1 MAKFQM
7 KETLDQLARIV
18 TARVADGTGTANQ
31 LNDVDTGK
39 FVKLVGDSQYGLC
52 AVGNDIEGVLETA
65 NEMGTQD
72 GFNIG
77 SVRYNGRVTVTL
89 DGLQGTPGTGTI
101 AVGDVV
107 VAGTV
112 VAGTVVARGTALS
125 GYPKVCKATT
135 QTGMYFAWR
144 VVSLDGT
151 TAVGQT
157 ATLERVNA

>member
-77 SVRYNGRVTVTL
+77 SVRYTGRATVTL

-112 VAGTVVARGTALS
+112 VARGTAIG

-135 QTGMYFAWR
+135 PANVVFKWR
-144 VVSLDGT
+144 VVALYGT
-151 TAVGQT
+151 GAVGQT
-157 ATLERVNA
+157 ALIERI

>member
-31 LNDVDTGK
+31 LNDVDVGK

-112 VAGTVVARGTALS
+112 AARGTAVG

-135 QTGMYFAWR
+135 PANVVHKWR
-144 VVSLDGT
+144 VVALYGT
-151 TAVGQT
+151 GAVGQT
-157 ATLERVNA
+157 ALIERI

>member
-1 MAKFQM
+1 MPKFQM
-7 KETLDQLARIV
+7 KETLDQLAKIV
-18 TARVADGTGTANQ
+18 TARVADGTGIANQ

-52 AVGNDIEGVLETA
+52 AVGNDIEGILDTA

-77 SVRYNGRVTVTL
+77 SVRYNGRATVTL

-101 AVGDVV
+101 AVGDI
-107 VAGTV
+107 V
-112 VAGTVVARGTALS
+112 VAGTVVARGTAVS

-135 QTGMYFAWR
+135 PANVNFKWR
-144 VVSLDGT
+144 VVALYGT
-151 TAVGQT
+151 GAVGQT
-157 ATLERVNA
+157 ALIERI

>member
-7 KETLDQLARIV
+7 KETLDQLAKIV
-18 TARVADGTGTANQ
+18 TARVADGTGIADQ
-31 LNDVDTGK
+31 LNDADVGK
-39 FVKLVGDSQYGLC
+39 FVKLVADSQYGLC

-101 AVGDVV
+101 AVNDIV
-107 VAGTV
+107 VAGTP
-112 VAGTVVARGTALS
+112 VARGTAIG

-135 QTGMYFAWR
+135 PANVNFKWR
-144 VVSLDGT
+144 VMALYGT
-151 TAVGQT
+151 GAVGQT
-157 ATLERVNA
+157 ALIERI

>member
-31 LNDVDTGK
+31 LNDVDVGK

-101 AVGDVV
+101 AVGDIV

-112 VAGTVVARGTALS
+112 AARGTAVN

-135 QTGMYFAWR
+135 PANVVHKWR
-144 VVSLDGT
+144 VVALYGT
-151 TAVGQT
+151 GAVGQT
-157 ATLERVNA
+157 ALIERI

>member
-7 KETLDQLARIV
+7 KETLDQLAKIV
-18 TARVADGTGTANQ
+18 TARVADGTGIANQ
-31 LNDVDTGK
+31 LNDADVGK
-39 FVKLVGDSQYGLC
+39 FVKLVADSQYGLC

-112 VAGTVVARGTALS
+112 VARGTAVS

-135 QTGMYFAWR
+135 PANVNFKWR
-144 VVSLDGT
+144 VMALYGT
-151 TAVGQT
+151 GAVGQT
-157 ATLERVNA
+157 ALIERI